1 MRPSFS
7 ANATKQFLKSPGAI
21 IWKSS
26 RNRPEEPPSSAT
38 VTIAVKF
45 VVFLF
50 NPRRS
55 IDNPVPPPM
64 TTILGP

>member
-45 VVFLF
+45 VVLLF